1 MISRMFVVA
10 QIALRNLLASKINL
24 LIGALIFGGTLV
36 FVVIGSLLDSLSNA
50 MSKSVIGSVAGHVQ
64 IYSSKS
70 KDELSLFGNFGSDS
84 DVAAVT
90 QFPKIQ
96 DALMKLPNVKVVVP
110 MGVSGALIQSGNTV
124 DQTLEKLRGLYK
136 GRDGQSNDPDVPK
149 LTKAGYDE
157 QIAATKDHVRQMLHV
172 LQDDADKAKAIADES
187 KLDPEANAA
196 LKRALGNEF
205 WDHFEEDP
213 YGSLEF
219 LENKIAP
226 QVSDSNMIFL
236 RYLGTDLDKFQ
247 QSFDR
252 MKIVDGAPVPK
263 GQRGFLIAKFVYE
276 EQMKLKTARRLDKIH
291 DQVSAGTRTIA
302 TDADFQRYVKEC
314 QAQTR
319 DIILQLDSIK
329 TKEMVGR
336 LQKFLKSD
344 EADLNK
350 LLVSLFTLDDSNF
363 ETRYKFFYDEIAPM
377 VELYKVRVG
386 DTLTIKAFTRSGYV
400 KSVNMKVYGTF
411 SFEGIEKSPLA
422 GAFSL
427 MDLMSFRDLY
437 GYLTNDNAEELKQI
451 AAETGAKKIDRENAE
466 DELFGAASGSK
477 EVVAT
482 ATAGVIDENKEMSGT
497 AKKLRMED
505 LIRRVYTQQEIDSG
519 VVLNAAVI
527 LKDGSD
533 KAVAQALKDIA
544 KVSDD
549 DKLELKAVSW
559 QQASGLLG
567 QLIGV
572 FKAMLVFAVL
582 MIFVVAAVI
591 ILLAM
596 MTTTMQRTQVFGT
609 LRAIGAQSGFVLNM
623 VLFEAVLLGLVFA
636 AVGLVVG
643 TGIVSALATRGIPAM
658 NDYAYFFFSGPRLL
672 PQLATWNLVGA
683 VILVLLTTTI
693 AALIPALMATR
704 VSPLRAMQAADE

>member
-1 MISRMFVVA
+1 MIGRLLVVA

-24 LIGALIFGGTLV
+24 LVGGLIFAGTLV
-36 FVVIGSLLDSLSNA
+36 FVVIGSLLDSLSAA

-64 IYSSKS
+64 IYSAKS
-70 KDELSLFGNFGSDS
+70 KDELALFGNFGNDS
-84 DVAAVT
+84 DLAAVT
-90 QFPKIQ
+90 QFPKIEQ
-96 DALMKLPNVKVVVP
+96 ALSKLPNVQVVVP

-124 DQTLEKLRGLYK
+124 DQVLEKLRGLYK
-136 GRDGQSNDPDVPK
+136 ARDGEVPAGAPK
-149 LTKAGYDE
+149 LTKAEYDE
-157 QIAATKDHVRQMLHV
+157 QIDAAKNHVRQMVHV

-187 KLDPEANAA
+187 KLDPDAIAA

-205 WDHFEEDP
+205 WEHFDDDA

-226 QVSDSNMIFL
+226 QVADSNMVFL

-252 MKIVDGAPVPK
+252 MKIVDGSPVPK

-291 DQVSAGTRTIA
+291 DQLTAGTRTIA
-302 TDADFQRYVKEC
+302 TDSEFQRYVKEC

-329 TKEMVGR
+329 SRQMATK
-336 LQKFLKSD
+336 LQEFLGVKQDSP
-344 EADLNK
+344 DLQP
-350 LLVSLFTLDDSNF
+350 LLVKLFELDDQNF
-363 ETRYKFFYDEIAPM
+363 EKRYKFFYDEIAPM

-400 KSVNMKVYGTF
+400 KNVNMKVYGTF

-437 GYLTNDNAEELKQI
+437 GYLTNDNQEELKQI
-451 AAETGAKKIDRENAE
+451 AAETGAKQVDRENAE
-466 DELFGAASGSK
+466 EELFGGGGK

-497 AKKLRMED
+497 AKKLRTED
-505 LIRRVYTQQEIDSG
+505 LIRRIYTQQEIDSG
-519 VVLNAAVI
+519 VVLNAAVL
-527 LKDGSD
+527 LKDGSPV
-533 KAVAQALKDIA
+533 AVEQALKDIQ
-544 KVSDD
+544 KISDD
-549 DKLELKAVSW
+549 EKLELKAVSW

-567 QLIGV
+567 QLIDV
-572 FKAMLVFAVL
+572 FKKMLWVSVL
-582 MIFVVAAVI
+582 LIFMVAAI
-591 ILLAM
+591 IIFLAM
-596 MTTTMQRTQVFGT
+596 MTTTLQRTQVFGT
-609 LRAIGAQSGFVLNM
+609 LRAIGAQGDFVLNM

-636 AVGLVVG
+636 GVGLVAGTLIVG
-643 TGIVSALATRGIPAM
+643 AISNKGIPAM

-672 PQLATWNLVGA
+672 PTLTSSNLVLA
-683 VILVLLTTTI
+683 VVIVLVTTTI
-693 AALIPALMATR
+693 AAVIPAIMAML
-704 VSPLRAMQAADE
+704 VSPLRAMQSAED